1 MRHRGHLTIINGSS
15 PDRAPA
21 FAFALLFWTA
31 WQLLILSLVALGSV
45 ERERPREEMTSVAWP
60 ATVHVGGN
68 MLPGSVTSVSL
79 SELLASHHHG
89 GRRRGTGG
97 PNRLSRNS
105 EYRQDRRKSLEARA
119 LMPLDPD
126 GPTVGRPPQ
135 SQAIDARNLSVSWPF
150 YCQPGVA
157 ACDLFAAGR
166 ATTVAPSRCGFESV
180 SPHGRPPFSIASA
193 G

>member
-79 SELLASHHHG
+79 SELLVTITAG
-89 GRRRGTGG
+89 DVAGLEGRTAYLEIPSIGRIEGSLLKHEPSCRSIRMAL
-97 PNRLSRNS
+97 RLV
-105 EYRQDRRKSLEARA
+105 
-119 LMPLDPD
+119 DP
-126 GPTVGRPPQ
+126 P
-135 SQAIDARNLSVSWPF
+135 
-150 YCQPGVA
+150 VA
-157 ACDLFAAGR
+157 GD
-166 ATTVAPSRCGFESV
+166 
-180 SPHGRPPFSIASA
+180 
-193 G
+193 